1 MPLATETFRLSTAPC
16 IGMRASSSQV
26 LRVSWRMPPP
36 SAPSTSATGPL
47 RSSWYKVPGA
57 SSQVP
62 MHQMLRSLSSS
73 SVRAR
78 LVPMKYG
85 MVSAAP
91 LATLATVAL
100 MPTAWS
106 LGAITACAPAPSAT
120 RRQAPRVCGSVTPS
134 STNNKPA
141 PRPPPGPVGHA
152 QAGPEVVRIGHAVEH
167 QQQGRSAACGLELFQ
182 QFVER
187 TDRRH
192 GLHARGHALA
202 AMAAGQLGD
211 AHAVSLD
218 QAGAGR
224 AGAFEKLAH
233 ARVAPRGLV
242 VDLDDRVGR
251 GLQTHA
257 HGVKAEQDFG
267 AGHRAIIRWRPMAAS
282 CCYRKHSFRRMIC
295 LHHGPS
301 AAPITARGPRP
312 S

>member
-16 IGMRASSSQV
+16 IGMRASSSHV
-26 LRVSWRMPPP
+26 LRVRSRMPLP

-78 LVPMKYG
+78 LVTMKYG

-134 STNNKPA
+134 STSSKGGPLPA
-141 PRPPPGPVGHA
+141 AWGFSGGWVGGSVG
-152 QAGPEVVRIGHAVEH
+152 AGGG
-167 QQQGRSAACGLELFQ
+167 QGGA
-182 QFVER
+182 
-187 TDRRH
+187 
-192 GLHARGHALA
+192 HALV

-242 VDLDDRVGR
+242 VDLDDRFGR
-251 GLQTHA
+251 GVQTHA

-282 CCYRKHSFRRMIC
+282 CCYRKHSFR
-295 LHHGPS
+295 
-301 AAPITARGPRP
+301 
-312 S
+312 

>member
-16 IGMRASSSQV
+16 IGMRASSSHV
-26 LRVSWRMPPP
+26 LRVRSRMPLP

-78 LVPMKYG
+78 LVTMKYG

-100 MPTAWS
+100 MPPAWS
-106 LGAITACAPAPSAT
+106 LGAIPACAPAPAAT
-120 RRQAPRVCGSVTPS
+120 AR
-134 STNNKPA
+134 PA
-141 PRPPPGPVGHA
+141 PGMWGPGAVGEA
-152 QAGPEVVRIGHAVEH
+152 KAGPEVVRIGDGVEH

-192 GLHARGHALA
+192 GLHARGHALV

-242 VDLDDRVGR
+242 VDLDDRFGR

-282 CCYRKHSFRRMIC
+282 CCYRKHSFR
-295 LHHGPS
+295 
-301 AAPITARGPRP
+301 
-312 S
+312 